1 MHQIWT
7 KGTRYYSVRLER
19 DLFGAWVVT
28 RTWGRIG
35 TSMGRIRS
43 DPASSFEEGL
53 SQIEAIEK
61 NRVSHGYTR
70 IQQGDRFT

>member
-1 MHQIWT
+1 MHQIWN

-19 DLFGAWVVT
+19 DLFGAWVVI

-35 TSMGRIRS
+35 TSMGRIRT

-70 IQQGDRFT
+70 IQ